1 MDQANTHA
9 AIIRHAHEKDYET
22 IGTLHAESW
31 RRAYRGILADEYL
44 DNDLAGERKTYWA
57 GKMAALKKN
66 EFVLIAERSGE
77 PVGFIAVMDRP
88 EAGYDALIDNLHV
101 RPDQKG
107 LGTGSLLMRAA
118 ATELQCSGR
127 KSAYLWVLKGNTP
140 AEGFYISR
148 GARTLDSDRVDFGG
162 KMVEQTRFVWDTLDP
177 LLQTRD

>member
-1 MDQANTHA
+1 MEQDNNKST
-9 AIIRHAHEKDYET
+9 IIRHAHTKDYET

-31 RRAYRGILADEYL
+31 RRTYRGILSDTYL
-44 DNDLAGERKTYWA
+44 DNNLVSERTAYWA
-57 GKMAALKKN
+57 GKLGGLKKN
-66 EFVLIAERSGE
+66 EFVLIAERNGE
-77 PVGFIAVMDRP
+77 PVGFIAVMDKP

-127 KSAYLWVLKGNTP
+127 KSVYLWVLKGNTA

-148 GARTLDSDRVDFGG
+148 GARTLDSGRTDFGG
-162 KMVEQTRFVWDTLDP
+162 KMVEETRFVWDTLEG
-177 LLQTRD
+177 LLGM